1 MEVGCMEP
9 PRRWCGSTGLRRPE
23 QPVQACGATDDKDLR
38 KCRMLPLRDGSRLT
52 TMIIQPRAVYAP
64 RPNGLSSAAPSS
76 RPVHDYGPPERAPRR
91 ARVRTR
97 RLPAPRSNGLGR
109 RTLAIATVR
118 AGFATRVLRIRGEH
132 IRYPGLTRGRL
143 VWRGVDDD
151 RLVSGR
157 GMEVFDQVPPG

>member
-1 MEVGCMEP
+1 MEP
-9 PRRWCGSTGLRRPE
+9 PRRWGGSTGFRRPE

-38 KCRMLPLRDGSRLT
+38 KCRLLPLRDGSRLT

-64 RPNGLSSAAPSS
+64 RPPQVGRSTTTGHQSGPRDARGCGHGGGRHHAVTVLAEGLLRSRLYAPGS
-76 RPVHDYGPPERAPRR
+76 
-91 ARVRTR
+91 
-97 RLPAPRSNGLGR
+97 
-109 RTLAIATVR
+109 
-118 AGFATRVLRIRGEH
+118 ATRVLRIRGEH